1 MKNKFLVPIVTPFK
15 SDETVDYEALKNL
28 TKRLLDDGADGI
40 YASGSSAE
48 CFLLSEEE
56 RRKTL
61 EAVIEAA
68 DGAYVVAHVGN
79 IGTKTSVALAR
90 HAKAAGADAIASV
103 PPFYFNFPFEGI
115 LDYYRRLTETGLPVI
130 VYSLPSATRKLTIDE
145 YRRLLSL
152 DGVIGLKFT
161 DTDYFTMERII
172 AETGADVYSGKDEC
186 FLSALSAGA
195 KGAIGTTF
203 NFMLDKYLEIYRL
216 LKAGKPAEALEI
228 QSAANAV
235 TECALENLMPAAK
248 YLIKLRYGIDC
259 GNARRP
265 FLPLKKD
272 HMRKLDDIAAK
283 YLL

>member
-15 SDETVDYEALKNL
+15 ANETVDYEALKTL
-28 TKRLLDDGADGI
+28 TKKLLNDGADGI

-68 DGAYVVAHVGN
+68 D
-79 IGTKTSVALAR
+79 
-90 HAKAAGADAIASV
+90 AIASV

-115 LDYYRRLTETGLPVI
+115 LDYYRRLAETGLPVI

-152 DGVIGLKFT
+152 SGVIGLKFT
-161 DTDYFTMERII
+161 DSDYFTMERII
-172 AETGADVYSGKDEC
+172 TETGADVYSGKDEC
-186 FLSALSAGA
+186 FLSALAAGA

-216 LKAGKPAEALEI
+216 FKAGKTAEALEI
-228 QSAANAV
+228 QSSANAA
-235 TECALENLMPAAK
+235 TECVLENIMPATK

-265 FLPLKKD
+265 FLPLSEAHK
-272 HMRKLDDIAAK
+272 RKLDEIAAK
-283 YLL
+283 LFK